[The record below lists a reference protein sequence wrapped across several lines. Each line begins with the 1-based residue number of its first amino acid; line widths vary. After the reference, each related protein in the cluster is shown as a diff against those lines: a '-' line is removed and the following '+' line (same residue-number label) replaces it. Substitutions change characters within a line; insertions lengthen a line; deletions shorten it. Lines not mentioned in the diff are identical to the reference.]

1 MQCEALG
8 ADTRALRC
16 SPYNLKAHK
25 CQFRGLGVY
34 IHVPLGFAS
43 SEKRS
48 VQDQRIV
55 QLV

>member
-8 ADTRALRC
+8 ADSRALRC
-16 SPYNLKAHK
+16 SLYNLKAHK
-25 CQFRGLGVY
+25 CQFRGIGLY

-43 SEKRS
+43 SERRS
-48 VQDQRIV
+48 VENQRIV